1 MTAPSDPT
9 STTLLTTLRARLMP
23 ERPGTWLRVTAW
35 ASLLANAL
43 LVLTGGLV
51 RLTGSGLGCPTWPRC
66 TDESWTST
74 REMGMHG
81 AIEFGN
87 RLLTFLLVAIAA
99 LTFLAV
105 WRSRRSHPGLLSLT
119 LVLAGGIVVQAV
131 VGGITVRTGLNPWV
145 VGVHF
150 MLSAVMIAVA
160 AVLVG
165 RARRASLPSVAA
177 EQRSGQVGGAAGRWV
192 RGTALA
198 VAGLGLVV
206 VYVGTLVTGTGPH
219 AGDAGEVARHTFDP
233 YVVTRF
239 HTLPAYLLLGVT
251 VLGLVQAARQGWP
264 ATLRRPLAL
273 LGGVLLVQ
281 GIVGYYQFF
290 TGLPVAAVAVHLV
303 GAAVLVAVVGTVVDR
318 AFAVSA
324 PAADG
329 VDDDARAGA
338 TTAV

>member
-1 MTAPSDPT
+1 MTAPATPA
-9 STTLLTTLRARLMP
+9 TLLTALRGRLMP
-23 ERPGTWLRVTAW
+23 ERPGGWLRATAW

-66 TDESWTST
+66 TDDSWTST
-74 REMGMHG
+74 RAMGVHG

-87 RLLTFLLVAIAA
+87 RLLTFLLVAVAV
-99 LTFLAV
+99 LTLLAV
-105 WRSRRSHPGLLSLT
+105 WRSRRTHPGMLSLAVA
-119 LVLAGGIVVQAV
+119 LGAGIVVQAV

-160 AVLVG
+160 AILVG
-165 RARRASLPSVAA
+165 RARRASLPQVAV
-177 EQRSGQVGGAAGRWV
+177 EQRAGQVGGTAGRWL

-198 VAGLGLVV
+198 VAGLSFVV

-219 AGDAGEVARHTFDP
+219 AGDAGEVARHTFDA

-239 HTLPAYLLLGVT
+239 HSLPAYLLLGAT

-264 ATLRRPLAL
+264 STVRRPFAL
-273 LGGVLLVQ
+273 LGAVLVAQ
-281 GIVGYYQFF
+281 GLIGYYQFF
-290 TGLPVAAVAVHLV
+290 TGLPVAAVALHLV
-303 GAAVLVAVVGTVVDR
+303 GAAVLVAVVGTVLDR
-318 AFAVSA
+318 SYAVSA
-324 PAADG
+324 PAGEGVGDG
-329 VDDDARAGA
+329 ARTGE
-338 TTAV
+338 TTTV

>member
-1 MTAPSDPT
+1 MTT
-9 STTLLTTLRARLMP
+9 STASTPTLLSALRARLMP
-23 ERPGTWLRVTAW
+23 ERPGAWLRATAW

-66 TDESWTST
+66 TEESWTST
-74 REMGMHG
+74 RAMGMHG

-87 RLLTFLLVAIAA
+87 RLLTFLLVAVAV

-105 WRSRRSHPGLLSLT
+105 WRSRRSHPGLLSLA

-131 VGGITVRTGLNPWV
+131 VGGVTVRTGLNPWV

-165 RARRASLPSVAA
+165 RARRASLPQVAA
-177 EQRSGQVGGAAGRWV
+177 EQRPGQVGGPAGRWL

-198 VAGLGLVV
+198 VGGLAFVV

-219 AGDAGEVARHTFDP
+219 AGDAGEVARHTFDA
-233 YVVTRF
+233 YVVTRL

-264 ATLRRPLAL
+264 ATVRRPLAL
-273 LGGVLLVQ
+273 LGGVLVVQ
-281 GIVGYYQFF
+281 GVIGYYQFF
-290 TGLPVAAVAVHLV
+290 TGLPVVAVALHLV
-303 GAAVLVAVVGTVVDR
+303 GAAVLVAVVGTVLDR
-318 AFAVSA
+318 AFVVSA
-324 PAADG
+324 PAGDG
-329 VDDDARAGA
+329 VDDGARAGA